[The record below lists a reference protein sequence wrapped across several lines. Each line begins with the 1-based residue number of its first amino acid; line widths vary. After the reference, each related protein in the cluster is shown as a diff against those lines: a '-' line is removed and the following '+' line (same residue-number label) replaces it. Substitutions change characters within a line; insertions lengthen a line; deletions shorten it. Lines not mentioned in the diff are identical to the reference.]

1 MIFCRLYFVIF
12 FLSLPAVAAGPL
24 HGGLDLGLSTAGS
37 YEARNVFVQPA
48 ALGFDTALNG
58 AELTSSFAFGGNT
71 GSPDDLA
78 FALAWGY
85 LGFGAEKLAFDGLNR
100 YQFAAGIPLGSRVFF
115 GTRLGLYRYNSGDA
129 MNSWDIGLQYRP
141 SKYFAFGFL
150 FDQLNEPVLAG
161 VRQPILSTASMA
173 FRPTAALE
181 LTVDATTPAN
191 AFLKSVAAQGV
202 LGVQLSEGVRFR
214 VGYHSDYQ
222 WLMGL
227 QIHLGVGS
235 LFTSI
240 QPQSRNKRFV
250 VGFQSGTK
258 PYATSIAPPKA
269 VRLSIGPTLSDEK
282 SSGSLFSAARPSL
295 LDLLRDLEE
304 IEKDATTHTLL
315 LRIEDFPLGLA
326 SAHEVYAA
334 LRRVR
339 RSGKRIEAY
348 LGNAGIKQYLVASAA
363 DKIYLEPAGEIRWLG
378 VKSERYFLKGTLDKI
393 GVEAEFLAAGKYKAA
408 PEMFMRKDSSEAART
423 SAMEEMQSLSATLEK
438 LLLQSRNIDGAR
450 WKRLLELGLLSAD
463 EAKKEGLI
471 DGLASFSTVIAQREK
486 EQWVLPV
493 MRRRRDA
500 LALPPRV
507 TVVVASG
514 SIMPNRIRL
523 LALGGEEQVT
533 PSSME
538 KKFKRAKSDPRTEAI
553 VLRVSSPGGEVLA
566 SQQIASQIEELKT
579 KLPVFASMGDV
590 AASGGYYISA
600 PANRVFADPM
610 TVTGS
615 IGVFL
620 GKFNL
625 AGLYRFL
632 DLHKEILTQAP
643 YPGLYSEE
651 RPWTKAERGVME
663 RRLNNYYDSFLQ
675 YVAEQRSVPR
685 PKVAEAA
692 QGRVWTGSQALEH
705 RLVDEIG
712 GYYETILAA
721 AATRGYAPGEFD
733 VNEIEAGGGLFEMFS
748 DDPWARARASVT
760 LSILPPEMRDLLWVT
775 ELRHSP
781 FLYLAPMTAPDA

>member
-1 MIFCRLYFVIF
+1 MILRRWFLIVSLFPF
-12 FLSLPAVAAGPL
+12 FAHGAGPL

-37 YEARNVFVQPA
+37 YEARNVFIQPA

-58 AELTSSFAFGGNT
+58 AELTTSFAFGGNT

-78 FALAWGY
+78 FAFAWGY
-85 LGFGAEKLAFDGLNR
+85 LGFGVEKLAFDGLNR
-100 YQFAAGIPLGSRVFF
+100 YQFAAGIPIGSRVFF
-115 GTRLGLYRYNSGDA
+115 GTRLGLYRFNSGAA
-129 MNSWDIGLQYRP
+129 MDSWDLGLQYRP
-141 SKYFAFGFL
+141 SKYFSIGVL
-150 FDQLNEPVLAG
+150 MDQLNEPLLSG
-161 VRQPILSTASMA
+161 VRQPILSTASLA
-173 FRPTAALE
+173 FRPLPNLE
-181 LTVDATTPAN
+181 LTVDATTPGN
-191 AFLKSVAAQGV
+191 AFLKTVAAQGV
-202 LGVQLSEGVRFR
+202 LGLQVSEGVRFR

-235 LFTSI
+235 LFTTI
-240 QPQSRNKRFV
+240 QPQSRSKRFV

-258 PYATSIAPPKA
+258 PYATSVAPPKA
-269 VRLSIGPTLSDEK
+269 VRISIGPTLSDEK
-282 SSGSLFSAARPSL
+282 SSGSLFAAARPSL

-334 LRRVR
+334 LVRVR
-339 RSGKRIEAY
+339 RSGKRIEAF
-348 LGNAGIKQYLVASAA
+348 LGNAGIKQYMVASAA

-393 GVEAEFLAAGKYKAA
+393 GVEGEFLAAGKYKAA
-408 PEMFMRKDSSEAART
+408 PEMFTRKSSSEDART
-423 SAMEEMQSLSATLEK
+423 SALEEMKSLQATLEK
-438 LLLQSRNIDGAR
+438 VLRQSRGIDADR
-450 WKRLLELGLLSAD
+450 WKKLLDLGLLSAD
-463 EAKKEGLI
+463 EAKKEGLV
-471 DGLASFSTVIAQREK
+471 DGFASFSTVIAQREK
-486 EQWVLPV
+486 EEWILPV

-507 TVVVASG
+507 TVVVAAG
-514 SIMPNRIRL
+514 NILPNRIRL
-523 LALGGEEQVT
+523 LALGGEDQVT
-533 PSSME
+533 PSTME

-579 KLPVFASMGDV
+579 HLPVFASMGDV

-632 DLHKEILTQAP
+632 DLHKEVMTQAP

-651 RPWTKAERGVME
+651 RPWTKTERAVME
-663 RRLNNYYDSFLQ
+663 RRLHNYYDSFLQ

-692 QGRVWTGSQALEH
+692 QGRVWTGTQALEH
-705 RLVDEIG
+705 RLVDELG
-712 GYYETILAA
+712 GYYETLLAA
-721 AATRGYAPGEFD
+721 GAARGYAPGEFE

-748 DDPWARARASVT
+748 DDTWARARSSAT
-760 LSILPPEMRDLLWVT
+760 LSLLPPEMRDWLWVT

-781 FLYLAPMTAPDA
+781 FLYLAPITPPDA

>member
-1 MIFCRLYFVIF
+1 MIFRRLFVST
-12 FLSLPAVAAGPL
+12 FLLSFPALAAGPL
-24 HGGLDLGLSTAGS
+24 HGGLDLGLSAAGS

-85 LGFGAEKLAFDGLNR
+85 LGFGAEKLAFDGLSR

-115 GTRLGLYRYNSGDA
+115 GTRLGLYRFNSGDS
-129 MNSWDIGLQYRP
+129 MDSWDIGLQYRP
-141 SKYFAFGFL
+141 SKYVSFGVL
-150 FDQLNEPVLAG
+150 IDQLNEPILAG
-161 VRQPILSTASMA
+161 VRQPILSTASLA
-173 FRPTAALE
+173 FRPTSLLE

-191 AFLKSVAAQGV
+191 SFMETVSAQGV
-202 LGVQLSEGVRFR
+202 VGIQVSEGVRFR
-214 VGYHSDYQ
+214 LGYHSDYQ
-222 WLMGL
+222 WMMGL

-235 LFTSI
+235 LFTTI
-240 QPQSRNKRFV
+240 QPQSRNKRFI

-258 PYATSIAPPKA
+258 PYATSVAPPKA
-269 VRLSIGPTLSDEK
+269 VRITIGPTLSDQK
-282 SSGSLFSAARPSL
+282 SSGSLFSSARPSL
-295 LDLLRDLEE
+295 LDLLQDLAE
-304 IEKDATTHTLL
+304 IESDPTTHTLL
-315 LRIEDFPLGLA
+315 LRIEEFPLGLA
-326 SAHEVYAA
+326 SAHEVYSA

-348 LGNAGIKQYLVASAA
+348 LGNAGIKQYLIASAA

-393 GVEAEFLAAGKYKAA
+393 GVEGEFLAAGKYKAA
-408 PEMFMRKDSSEAART
+408 PEMFTRKDSSEAART
-423 SAMEEMQSLSATLEK
+423 SAMEEMKSLQATLEK
-438 LLLQSRNIDGAR
+438 LLLQSRNIDAAR
-450 WKRLLELGLLSAD
+450 WKKLLDLGLLSAE
-463 EAKKEGLI
+463 EAKKEGLV
-471 DGLASFSTVIAQREK
+471 DGFASFATVLTQREK
-486 EQWVLPV
+486 QEWILPV
-493 MRRRRDA
+493 MRRRRDT

-507 TVVVASG
+507 TVVVAAG
-514 SIMPNRIRL
+514 NILPNRIRL
-523 LALGGEEQVT
+523 LALGGEDQVT
-533 PSSME
+533 PSAME
-538 KKFKRAKSDPRTEAI
+538 KKFKRAKSDPRTAAI

-600 PANRVFADPM
+600 PASRVFADPM

-632 DLHKEILTQAP
+632 DLHKEVMTQAP

-651 RPWTKAERGVME
+651 RPWTKAERAVME

-685 PKVAEAA
+685 PLVAEAA
-692 QGRVWTGSQALEH
+692 QGRVWTGRQALEH
-705 RLVDEIG
+705 RLVDELG
-712 GYYETILAA
+712 GYYETLLAA
-721 AATRGYAPGEFD
+721 AAARGYGPGEFE

-748 DDPWARARASVT
+748 DDPWARARSSAT

-781 FLYLAPMTAPDA
+781 FLYLAPITPPDA